1 MLWAIE
7 LSREHRVHHFYVGIV
22 PGAGAW
28 AGANVHRQCQQYAK
42 CTKHQGKAT
51 RLQMTSF
58 RQLSFVLDLNRLSF
72 VRTMQRVEHQ
82 LFKDVDESYSPKPRV
97 V

>member
-1 MLWAIE
+1 MLWVIE

-51 RLQMTSF
+51 RLQMTC
-58 RQLSFVLDLNRLSF
+58 FVLNLNRLSF
-72 VRTMQRVEHQ
+72 VRTMQKVEHQ
-82 LFKDVDESYSPKPRV
+82 LFKDVDESCSPKLRV